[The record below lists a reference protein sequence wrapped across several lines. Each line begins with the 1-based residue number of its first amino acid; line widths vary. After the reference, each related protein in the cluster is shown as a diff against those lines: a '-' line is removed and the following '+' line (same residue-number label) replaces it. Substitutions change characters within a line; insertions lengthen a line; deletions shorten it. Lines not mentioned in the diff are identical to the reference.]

1 MTTEQRV
8 IATFETILFG
18 KPVAYSISLA
28 FEPPC
33 VVDWEDDAG
42 EMQCSAYGSECEVWL
57 ARHQIGEDPLSVFN
71 VKVEMEYCGDDFPS
85 AKDVYDSEWK
95 NLFVESGFTWEE
107 FREDYSSYVD
117 RTHLISNV
125 LKAAGL

>member
-1 MTTEQRV
+1 MTTKQRV
-8 IATFETILFG
+8 IATFETILLG
-18 KPVAYSISLA
+18 KPVAYSISLS
-28 FEPPC
+28 FEPPRI
-33 VVDWEDDAG
+33 VGWEDDDG
-42 EMQCSAYGSECEVWL
+42 ETRLSAYGSECHVWL

-71 VKVEMEYCGDDFPS
+71 VKVEMEYNGDDFPS

-125 LKAAGL
+125 LNAAGL